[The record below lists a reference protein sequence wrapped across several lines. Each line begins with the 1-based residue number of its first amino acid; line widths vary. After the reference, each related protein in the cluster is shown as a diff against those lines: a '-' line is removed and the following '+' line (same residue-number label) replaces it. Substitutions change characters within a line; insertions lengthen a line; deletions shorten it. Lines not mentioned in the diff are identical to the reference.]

1 MSNVLEDIAMV
12 NQIHD
17 STRIKTM
24 EIDSHF
30 RTNNREKKEEVAAEP
45 TVSNNKVNLSNVSR
59 QLEAIQASFKDIAE
73 VDPMKVAHFKAEI
86 EAGNYQ
92 IYSTHIAEKM
102 VHNSELV

>member
-17 STRIKTM
+17 SAGLKTM

-30 RTNNREKKEEVAAEP
+30 KAKNREKQGPVAENNAP
-45 TVSNNKVNLSNVSR
+45 TDKVNLSEVSK
-59 QLEAIQASFKDIAE
+59 QLEAIKTSFKDIPE

-86 EAGNYQ
+86 AAGNYQ
-92 IYSTHIAEKM
+92 INSNDIAEKM
-102 VHNSELV
+102 LNNIELA

>member
-17 STRIKTM
+17 SAGIKTM

-30 RTNNREKKEEVAAEP
+30 KAKNREKKEVVTENNVP
-45 TVSNNKVNLSNVSR
+45 TDKVKLSDVSK
-59 QLEAIQASFKDIAE
+59 QLEAIQASFKDIPE

-92 IYSTHIAEKM
+92 VNSKDIAEKM
-102 VHNSELV
+102 LHNIELA